1 MASTAE
7 GIVIVEVERD
17 LLAVRSSTSS
27 SAEIPWG
34 QYDCILGM
42 WGDREIGGLFPGFVL
57 TLTAETSEN
66 LYSKNLH
73 QNNYHHLHIWN
84 GKETSLQFGLVV
96 LC

>member
-27 SAEIPWG
+27 SVEIPW
-34 QYDCILGM
+34 DSM
-42 WGDREIGGLFPGFVL
+42 WGDREIGGLFPGFGIVL